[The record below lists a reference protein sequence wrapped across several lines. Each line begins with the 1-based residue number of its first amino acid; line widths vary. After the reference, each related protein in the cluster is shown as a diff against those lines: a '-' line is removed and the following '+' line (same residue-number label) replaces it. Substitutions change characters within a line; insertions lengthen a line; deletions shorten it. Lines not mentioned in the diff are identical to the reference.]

1 MEKNL
6 RIFETHQQTFQKTE
20 ILSFSIS
27 KKKKKKLTNVKN
39 EHEELKLNLE
49 I

>member
-27 KKKKKKLTNVKN
+27 KKKKKKLTLKINTKN
-39 EHEELKLNLE
+39 
-49 I
+49 

>member
-27 KKKKKKLTNVKN
+27 KKKKTNVKN